1 MIKRTIVLTAL
12 AASGLVYAAEPV
24 NPAHAQEI
32 ATTVCASCHGP
43 DGNTPLMPEYPKLA
57 GQHPEYLYKQ
67 LVNFKAWD
75 DKPIARE
82 NATMNAMVM
91 AYSKEEMLGLAQYF
105 AQQKQ
110 VPAEPKAQ
118 ETLAL
123 GQKIWHYGIPDKAV
137 PACSGCHG
145 NNGAGIPIMYPR
157 LAGQTPDYVVV
168 QLKAFREQQR
178 ANDPEQMMRQI
189 ANKLTDTEIS
199 ALADYA
205 ASLR

>member
-1 MIKRTIVLTAL
+1 MLKRSIVLTAL
-12 AASGLVYAAEPV
+12 AASSLLHAAEPAAPEQV
-24 NPAHAQEI
+24 QAI
-32 ATTVCASCHGP
+32 VTTLCASCHGP

-67 LVNFKAWD
+67 LLDFKAWD
-75 DKPIARE
+75 DKPPARE

-91 AYSKEEMLGLAQYF
+91 AYSKEEMLGLAQYY
-105 AQQKQ
+105 ARQTLQ
-110 VPAEPKAQ
+110 PAEPKAQ

-145 NNGAGIPIMYPR
+145 NNGAGIPSLYPR
-157 LAGQTPDYVVV
+157 LSGQTPDYVVL

-189 ANKLTDTEIS
+189 ANKLTDTEIE

>member
-1 MIKRTIVLTAL
+1 MLKRSIVLTAL
-12 AASGLVYAAEPV
+12 AASSLLHAAEPV
-24 NPAHAQEI
+24 APEQVQEI
-32 ATTVCASCHGP
+32 VTTLCASCHGP

-67 LVNFKAWD
+67 LLDFKAWD
-75 DKPIARE
+75 DKPPARE

-91 AYSKEEMLGLAQYF
+91 AYSKEEMLGLSQYF
-105 AQQKQ
+105 AQQTLQ
-110 VPAEPKAQ
+110 PAEPKAQ

-123 GQKIWHYGIPDKAV
+123 GQRIWHHGLPDKAV

-145 NNGAGIPIMYPR
+145 NNGAGIPSLYPR
-157 LAGQTPDYVVV
+157 LSGQTPDYVVL

-189 ANKLTDTEIS
+189 ANKLTDTEIE

>member
-1 MIKRTIVLTAL
+1 MLKRSIVLTAL
-12 AASGLVYAAEPV
+12 AASSLLHAAEPV
-24 NPAHAQEI
+24 APEQVQEI
-32 ATTVCASCHGP
+32 VTTLCASCHGP

-67 LVNFKAWD
+67 LLDFKAWD
-75 DKPIARE
+75 DKPPARE

-91 AYSKEEMLGLAQYF
+91 AYSKEEMLGLAQYY
-105 AQQKQ
+105 ARQPLQ
-110 VPAEPKAQ
+110 PAEPKAQ

-123 GQKIWHYGIPDKAV
+123 GQRIWHHGLPDKAV

-145 NNGAGIPIMYPR
+145 NNGAGIPSLYPR
-157 LAGQTPDYVVV
+157 LSGQTPDYVVL

-189 ANKLTDTEIS
+189 ANKLTDTEIE